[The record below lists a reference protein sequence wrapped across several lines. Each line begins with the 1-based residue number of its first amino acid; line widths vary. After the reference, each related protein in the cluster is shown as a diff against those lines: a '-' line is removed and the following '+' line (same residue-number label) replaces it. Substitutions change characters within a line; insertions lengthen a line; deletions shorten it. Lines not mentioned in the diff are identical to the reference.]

1 MTGGCTPK
9 GFPVLRV
16 RLTQRGGGVVSFEGV
31 LNVEQ
36 TKMLFAMRKDDTY
49 DFVPGGT
56 MAFAMPEDRIYLT
69 AIGTTKVTPPATKI
83 PSD

>member
-1 MTGGCTPK
+1 M
-9 GFPVLRV
+9 
-16 RLTQRGGGVVSFEGV
+16 
-31 LNVEQ
+31 EQ

-83 PSD
+83 PSDQMADWLRSLKASGYTLSARDGLGHARSINI